1 MMIAVPTPTG
11 VTTPFTTVA
20 TVSSLELQFTVLFV
34 ALIGAITALSVS
46 PASPSVK
53 LSDGL
58 SRVTPV
64 TITSPVLFTVTLKV

>member
-1 MMIAVPTPTG
+1 MIAVPTPTG

-20 TVSSLELQFTVLFV
+20 IVSSLELQFTVLFV
-34 ALIGAITALSVS
+34 ALAGAITALSVS

-53 LSDGL
+53 LSVGL